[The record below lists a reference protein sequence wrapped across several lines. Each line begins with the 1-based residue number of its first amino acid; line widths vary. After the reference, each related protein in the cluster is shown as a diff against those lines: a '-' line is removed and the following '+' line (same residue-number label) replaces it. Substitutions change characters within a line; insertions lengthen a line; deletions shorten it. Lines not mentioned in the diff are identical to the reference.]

1 MGDFLKELKLSEG
14 RATGIPTIQEELKR
28 NGSPKAI
35 IETDKERSY
44 FLIKI
49 PCHPDF
55 IQYDIINLPLNKEER
70 IRNLLINTLNDTIN
84 ETLNDTIKERLV
96 KLISILDE
104 NPNTLKKDLALQL
117 KISIPTVSRDLKF
130 LTDLKIL
137 RREGAKKTGSWA
149 VILEK
154 NP

>member
-1 MGDFLKELKLSEG
+1 M
-14 RATGIPTIQEELKR
+14 IQ
-28 NGSPKAI
+28 
-35 IETDKERSY
+35 
-44 FLIKI
+44 
-49 PCHPDF
+49 
-55 IQYDIINLPLNKEER
+55 
-70 IRNLLINTLNDTIN
+70 
-84 ETLNDTIKERLV
+84 ERLV

-137 RREGAKKTGSWA
+137 RREGAKKTGSWV